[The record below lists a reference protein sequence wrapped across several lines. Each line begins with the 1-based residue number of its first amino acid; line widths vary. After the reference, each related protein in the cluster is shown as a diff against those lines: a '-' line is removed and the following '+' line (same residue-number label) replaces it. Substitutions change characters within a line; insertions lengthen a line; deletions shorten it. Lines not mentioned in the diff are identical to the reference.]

1 MSQKNTKILIVFY
14 SMYGNTA
21 RLARAVAEGAR
32 EVEGVDVLL
41 RQVEELIPKEIIE
54 SNDRVKQVKK
64 ELADIPLVTN
74 QDLIEADGVI
84 FGSPTRYGNMCAQMK
99 QFIDKTG
106 KLWAEGKLINKV
118 AGVFTSTST
127 LHGGQETTLI
137 SMMIPLFHFGMIIVG
152 VPYSEK
158 GLFSMEVCG
167 GSPYGASSVSG
178 PNSDRPPTKNDLE
191 IAKALGRRVAEI
203 AKKISKK

>member
-74 QDLIEADGVI
+74 QDLIEADGII